1 MNACGCTPTTCSAQK
16 ATCGTISDGCGGT
29 LNCGSCPAPKLTLP
43 GTITATATG
52 ASGATVTYSAS
63 ATDPVDG
70 SIVPVCKPVS
80 GSTFALGTTTVSCTA
95 TNSHGVQATGSFQ
108 VQVQYAWSGI
118 LRPIHTDGSS
128 IFDLGSTVRVRFS
141 LSGASAGITKAGA
154 TLTVTKLSS
163 TVAGTHLQYPSSAT
177 PTTGSTFKY
186 NPVTQHYFFNLATN
200 KLSAGTYSLAID
212 LHDGVSRTAQ
222 ISLKAFTCGNCES
235 DDGGD

>member
-1 MNACGCTPTTCSAQK
+1 
-16 ATCGTISDGCGGT
+16 
-29 LNCGSCPAPKLTLP
+29 LP
-43 GTITATATG
+43 GTITATATS
-52 ASGATVTYSAS
+52 ASGAVVTYSAS

-70 SIVPVCKPVS
+70 SIKPVCTPAS
-80 GSTFALGTTTVSCTA
+80 GSTFPLGATTVNCTA
-95 TNSHGVQATGSFQ
+95 TNSHGVKASGSFQ

-128 IFDLGSTVRVRFS
+128 IFDLGSTVRVRFG
-141 LSGASAGITKAGA
+141 LSGASAGITNAGA

-163 TVAGTHLQYPSSAT
+163 TVAGTHLQFPSSAT

-186 NPVTQHYFFNLATN
+186 NPVTKHYFFNLGTS
-200 KLSAGTYSLAID
+200 KLSAGTYSIAID